1 MSLPDLKPFQS
12 VWGLISSNSAA
23 TSANYDT
30 INIFTQKK
38 CAQTFIRMTVCV
50 GVFGSE
56 MQQLVFFCFFFNRAI
71 NVFCM
76 QLMPVCHHLTN
87 R

>member
-1 MSLPDLKPFQS
+1 MSLPDLKPFRS

-56 MQQLVFFCFFFNRAI
+56 MQQLGFFFS
-71 NVFCM
+71 FFFLTE
-76 QLMPVCHHLTN
+76 QLMYFACNSCLFVII
-87 R
+87 

>member
-1 MSLPDLKPFQS
+1 MSLPDLKPFRS

-56 MQQLVFFCFFFNRAI
+56 MQQLFFF
-71 NVFCM
+71 FLTE
-76 QLMPVCHHLTN
+76 QLMYFACNSCLFVII
-87 R
+87 

>member
-1 MSLPDLKPFQS
+1 MSLPDLKPFRS

-56 MQQLVFFCFFFNRAI
+56 MQQLFFVFCFFLTE
-71 NVFCM
+71 
-76 QLMPVCHHLTN
+76 QLMYFACNSCLFVII
-87 R
+87 

>member
-1 MSLPDLKPFQS
+1 MSLPDLKPFRS

-56 MQQLVFFCFFFNRAI
+56 MQQLGFFFLS
-71 NVFCM
+71 FFLTE
-76 QLMPVCHHLTN
+76 QLMYFACNSCLFVII
-87 R
+87 

>member
-1 MSLPDLKPFQS
+1 MSLPDLKPFRS

-56 MQQLVFFCFFFNRAI
+56 MQQLGFFF
-71 NVFCM
+71 FFLTE
-76 QLMPVCHHLTN
+76 QLMYFACNSCLFVII
-87 R
+87 

>member
-1 MSLPDLKPFQS
+1 MSLPDLKPFRS

-38 CAQTFIRMTVCV
+38 CAQTFI
-50 GVFGSE
+50 
-56 MQQLVFFCFFFNRAI
+56 
-71 NVFCM
+71 
-76 QLMPVCHHLTN
+76 
-87 R
+87 

>member
-1 MSLPDLKPFQS
+1 MSLPDLKPFRS

-56 MQQLVFFCFFFNRAI
+56 MQQLFFFFFCLTE
-71 NVFCM
+71 
-76 QLMPVCHHLTN
+76 QLMYFACNSCLFVII
-87 R
+87 

>member
-1 MSLPDLKPFQS
+1 MSLPELKPFQS

-56 MQQLVFFCFFFNRAI
+56 MQQLGCFFFLS
-71 NVFCM
+71 FFLTE
-76 QLMPVCHHLTN
+76 QLMYFACNSCLFVII
-87 R
+87 